1 MEPVQLA
8 PMLAVYED
16 DGEFTMRV
24 ADSALAK
31 TVTPVVLKAIGEYSK
46 ARKLTL
52 ITPTDTKV
60 FKFGGGVSQGILP
73 PGSPATSGASTPEP
87 RQPFPK
93 ASQRIIQDSSAP
105 PAPELVEEEF
115 IDAENQRAL
124 DEAAQA
130 EKLQQQMARE
140 NSRPVEFQPE
150 PEEVQEPRPRKR
162 TPRPEPVPNAACGR
176 CGGAGALDG
185 GGTCPVCQ
193 GKGAISHYGR
203 GRR

>member
-31 TVTPVVLKAIGEYSK
+31 TVTPVVLKAIGESAK

-60 FKFGGGVSQGILP
+60 FKFGGGPAPPVQQLP
-73 PGSPATSGASTPEP
+73 TTVASPP
-87 RQPFPK
+87 PK
-93 ASQRIIQDSSAP
+93 ARERIVQDSSAP
-105 PAPELVEEEF
+105 PAPEIVEEEF

-124 DEAAQA
+124 DEAAEA
-130 EKLQQQMARE
+130 ERLQQQMTRE
-140 NSRPVEFQPE
+140 NSRQVDFQQPVED
-150 PEEVQEPRPRKR
+150 EVQEAPRTRKR
-162 TPRPEPVPNAACGR
+162 TPRPEPVANAACGR
-176 CGGAGALDG
+176 CGGQGALEG

-193 GKGAISHYGR
+193 GRGAIAHYGR